1 MEREFLIQLI
11 VQSAGIILATAVPL
25 VVLIFT
31 LKNNRKSQDKN
42 SNMQN
47 SLLAKEN
54 INKEIDRT
62 RNAVTTAYNQM
73 DEFLFITSTMK
84 PRRGEMQRYIDKTER
99 IFVLFR
105 QSING
110 LRFNTEIYRRQGLC
124 EGCTLC
130 DVKLYGDL
138 SKATSKL
145 QEVIIGIDREVSSA
159 FSYLQEALEGAATS
173 HDLIKLQNT
182 AAELDRNYISKLD
195 TLDEL
200 RSRALHEGEPHRLDA
215 EIASLTARKTEN
227 EVEFKKAES
236 DLTALMD
243 KIGELNT
250 KGREKINDVI
260 IKNKP
265 QLDIAISEYF
275 DIFREYARQ
284 YSNFILENGK
294 PSNRCK
300 KTTT

>member
-1 MEREFLIQLI
+1 MSSDISIQLVGI
-11 VQSAGIILATAVPL
+11 VLASAIPII
-25 VVLIFT
+25 VLIFT
-31 LKNNRKSQDKN
+31 LRSNRKAQEKSN
-42 SNMQN
+42 NMQN

-124 EGCTLC
+124 EGCALC

-145 QEVIIGIDREVSSA
+145 QEVIIGIDREVSGA
-159 FSYLQEALEGAATS
+159 FYYLQEALEGAATS

-182 AAELDRNYISKLD
+182 TAELDRSYISKLD

-200 RSRALHEGEPHRLDA
+200 RSRASHDGESRMLDA
-215 EIASLTARKTEN
+215 EIASITARKTEN
-227 EVEFKKAES
+227 EIEFKKAEN

-300 KTTT
+300 KTTTS